1 MLLVS
6 IHDVSP
12 ASALS
17 VSRLWSLCLE
27 RGVVPALLVVPN
39 WHGEWPLE
47 SHPDTVRWIRDRQD
61 EGAEVVLHG
70 ERHDEAGVR
79 RGLKD
84 HVRALGKTDR
94 EGEFLTLN
102 RAAARER
109 LARGLERLQRVGL
122 RPSGFVPP
130 AWLARDSTHEAVA
143 ALGLSFSE
151 DDRSVWLHPSHRR
164 IPSPVLRWS
173 TRSPLRAWGSVAVA
187 ATRSRLQVGAS
198 VARIA
203 LHPHDLDHPA
213 TRRSVLRA
221 LEQWLARHRPGR
233 YADLPAHLAA

>member
-12 ASALS
+12 ATALP
-17 VSRLWSLCLE
+17 VRRLWGLCLA

-47 SHPDTVRWIRDRQD
+47 SYPEMVRWIRDRQE
-61 EGAEVVLHG
+61 EGAEIVLHG
-70 ERHDEAGVR
+70 ERHDEAGLR
-79 RGLKD
+79 RTLKD

-102 RAAARER
+102 RNAARAR
-109 LARGLERLQRVGL
+109 LVRGLERLQGLGL

-130 AWLARDSTHEAVA
+130 AWLAPDSTHEAVA

-151 DDRSVWLHPSHRR
+151 DDHSVWLHPSEQR

-173 TRSPLRAWGSVAVA
+173 TRSPLRAWASVAVA
-187 ATRSRLQVGAS
+187 ATRGRLQLGAP

-203 LHPHDLDHPA
+203 LHPPDLDHPA
-213 TRRSVLRA
+213 TRHSVDQA
-221 LEQWLARHRPGR
+221 LAHWLARHAPGR
-233 YADLPAHLAA
+233 YADLAARLAA